1 MNNDI
6 YFTEMASRALLGD
19 LKNITEMCLQDQ
31 RPRAQYMHYYRKN
44 SKKILDLLNN
54 WSGPKD
60 ERYYYLNLVSEYY
73 KTHPK
78 CTFDT
83 QKQLSEDIK
92 QIIQNYERGN
102 QN

>member
-1 MNNDI
+1 MYDY

-19 LKNITEMCLQDQ
+19 LKNITEMCIQDQ

-44 SKKILDLLNN
+44 SKKILDLLKN

-92 QIIQNYERGN
+92 QIIQNYSKL
-102 QN
+102 

>member
-1 MNNDI
+1 MV
-6 YFTEMASRALLGD
+6 
-19 LKNITEMCLQDQ
+19 
-31 RPRAQYMHYYRKN
+31 
-44 SKKILDLLNN
+44 LNA
-54 WSGPKD
+54 
-60 ERYYYLNLVSEYY
+60 VIQQEYY

>member
-1 MNNDI
+1 MYDN

-19 LKNITEMCLQDQ
+19 LKNITEMCLRDQ

-54 WSGPKD
+54 WFGPKD

>member
-1 MNNDI
+1 MYDY
-6 YFTEMASRALLGD
+6 YFTEMASRALLGG
-19 LKNITEMCLQDQ
+19 LKNITEMCIQDQ